1 MYNAILFIRRR
12 YTVDSGFIQQIA
24 DSAEQGKIAV
34 IPKINPRT
42 GDSIYVIEKS
52 VVLTSHTH
60 IVLDGCTL
68 VLADGVYDGIFV
80 SDGMWCGG
88 VLTDTYEDIVIEGRD
103 GAVLDGGVPN
113 GLTEKTAADIGI
125 PVLHN
130 SFINLRGVKNFA
142 VRGLHL
148 TRGRYWGIT
157 LHYCLHGTI
166 EDIDYDF
173 ANESPNQ
180 DGIDLR
186 RGCSDIVIRN
196 ITGRCGDDVVAL
208 TALGGD
214 GSAVD
219 AESEQFPSYAVAG
232 MEPHIHDVVI
242 EKIHASCSGGHGI
255 IRLLCHDGNR
265 ISGIRITDVVDMCE
279 EHGSPKAFAAIRI
292 GDVSYWSTRPA
303 MPGELTDVVISG
315 LESHAKRDILLADGC
330 DAPVVL

>member
-1 MYNAILFIRRR
+1 M
-12 YTVDSGFIQQIA
+12 DSGYIQQIA
-24 DSAEQGKIAV
+24 DSAAGKKTV
-34 IPKINPRT
+34 VVPRVNPRT
-42 GDSIYVIEKS
+42 GDSTYIIEKAI
-52 VVLTSHTH
+52 VLSSHTH
-60 IVLDGCTL
+60 IILDGCTL
-68 VLADGVYDGIFV
+68 RLADGVYDGIFSSV
-80 SDGMWCGG
+80 GMWHDG
-88 VLTDTYEDIVIEGRD
+88 VLEETLEDITIEGRD

-130 SFINLRGVKNFA
+130 SFVNLRGVRNFA

-148 TRGRYWGIT
+148 THGRYWGIT
-157 LHYCLHGTI
+157 LHYCSHGVI

-196 ITGRCGDDVVAL
+196 ITGRCGDDVIAL

-214 GSAVD
+214 GCAVD
-219 AESEQFPSYAVAG
+219 ASALQYPKYAVSG
-232 MEPHIHDVVI
+232 IEPHIRNVVI

-255 IRLLCHDGNR
+255 IRLLCHDGNCIRGVR
-265 ISGIRITDVVDMCE
+265 ISDVVDMCE
-279 EHGSPKAFAAIRI
+279 EHGSPKAYAAIRI

-303 MPGELTDVVISG
+303 LPGELTDVVISG
-315 LESHAKRDILLADGC
+315 LVSHAKCDILLADGC
-330 DAPVVL
+330 DAPTVLC